1 MIKVFLNPWL
11 ISWNIGHQPHRNSL
25 HAKKNAQLFVHSH
38 VRKVLDALVGV
49 ADRAKGE
56 GDTAGCVH
64 DRQVQDGAELPEGG
78 I

>member
-1 MIKVFLNPWL
+1 M
-11 ISWNIGHQPHRNSL
+11 
-25 HAKKNAQLFVHSH
+25 HSH

-56 GDTAGCVH
+56 GHGAGCVH